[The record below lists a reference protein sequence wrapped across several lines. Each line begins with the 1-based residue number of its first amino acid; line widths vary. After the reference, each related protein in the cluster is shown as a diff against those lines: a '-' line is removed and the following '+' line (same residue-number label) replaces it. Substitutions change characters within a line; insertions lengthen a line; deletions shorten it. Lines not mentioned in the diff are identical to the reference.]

1 MNTERFDLW
10 KPEEYSY
17 PLAFG
22 FKPNLRT
29 YLHEDDKI
37 RPAMVVVPGGGYA
50 FVSPT
55 EAGIIAEK
63 FFDYGYNAFVV
74 TYTVNP
80 LEKEPLIDQ
89 PAKDLS
95 RAIRIVRSR
104 AAEWKIDPNRLA
116 IVGFSAGGHLCAS
129 VCVHFADYPDPAYPD
144 VSNRPDAAILSYPV
158 ITSGEKAHR
167 GSFDCLLGKDASEEA
182 LHYASLETQVGPDT
196 TPCFLWHTVTDDL
209 VPVENSLYFS
219 EALRAN
225 KVPYALHLFS
235 AGQHGYSLADD
246 RWAAADFGESYT
258 LEQTLCTIEAV
269 KAGKV
274 DAPEDFLAFA
284 EGFSDDVF
292 KPEPNEEVRIWPE
305 MAARWLEKIIPEA

>member
-1 MNTERFDLW
+1 MITERIDLW

-29 YLHEDDKI
+29 YLHEDDEI

-63 FFDYGYNAFVV
+63 FYDYGYNAFVV

-80 LEKEPLIDQ
+80 LEKEPLLDQ
-89 PAKDLS
+89 PARDLS
-95 RAIRIVRSR
+95 RAIRIVRSK
-104 AAEWKIDPNRLA
+104 AETFKIDPERLA

-129 VCVHFADYPDPAYPD
+129 VCVHFADYEDPCYPN

-182 LHYASLETQVGPDT
+182 LHYASLETQVRPDT

-225 KVPYALHLFS
+225 RVPYALHIFS
-235 AGQHGYSLADD
+235 EGQHGYSLADE
-246 RWAAADFGESYT
+246 RWAAGDLGEPYT
-258 LEQTLCTIEAV
+258 LEPTIATIKAA
-269 KAGKV
+269 KAGLV
-274 DAPEDFLAFA
+274 EAPKEFLAFT
-284 EGFSDDVF
+284 EGFDNADCQA
-292 KPEPNEEVRIWPE
+292 EPNEEVRVWHE
-305 MAARWLEKIIPEA
+305 AAAGWLKKIFSKK